1 MKSPIFHH
9 PGARRALAIALCVLV
24 ATLAAV
30 ASVKSISQ
38 VAGASAHIVVDL
50 PDRAI
55 GDYGAESEELDTLFA
70 RSVLLGSL
78 MTSEP
83 VVQQIARR
91 AGVPADQIAAST
103 RVTANVQSVLTEPDS
118 ERRANAIAASK
129 LPYRI
134 EVQPS
139 STLPALNVYT
149 QAGGLDLAQ
158 RLADAVAPAMRNYL
172 REQAVQRGTDPDAQV
187 VIEQL
192 GPARASVISGRSKSM
207 LAGLTFFL
215 VLALAG
221 GLLAF
226 VSNARRRRVPPEQP
240 QGGLEDGEGDDPS
253 DEPERRGVR
262 PRGRLAAG
270 IGGRLALAA
279 SGPAPA
285 VVAGP
290 SPGLALPR
298 LWQPSTAEGVA
309 AAARRAASH
318 AGDWPRTTRVLPWL
332 VAAML
337 AMVWLVPFNVIEL
350 SVSFPIDLK
359 LDRLLLPFVLGTWAL
374 ALAAGGPG
382 SPRVRFSWI
391 HAALGACAVIACLS
405 LILDAMSL
413 NRALELE
420 SGIKQLTLLA
430 SYLSLFVVV
439 ASVVRHSEVPAFMTY
454 TLGLAVICAL
464 GTLWEYRFH
473 YNVFYE
479 MSDKLLPG
487 IFTVGEAESAAV
499 DAIGRRVVRGP
510 AEIPLEAVAMMVMA
524 LPIALVGLIH
534 SGAWRGRLLYGLAA
548 ALLLAA
554 MLSTFRKS
562 AFMAPISVVLT
573 LAYFRR
579 RELLRLAP
587 LALVLVLMIPILA
600 PGALGSVAFQLRG
613 DRLGVNT
620 VSDRTSDYDAIR
632 PDVWTHL
639 AFGRGYG
646 TYDHTSYRILDME
659 LLQQIIE
666 VGVIGL
672 VAYLLVMV
680 SIVGVARAPI
690 RARRPVDAP
699 VALAAAATAVA
710 FLVLSTLFDIMSFPH
725 CPYIF
730 LWIAALLAVV
740 VKPPEE
746 RARRAVT

>member
-1 MKSPIFHH
+1 
-9 PGARRALAIALCVLV
+9 
-24 ATLAAV
+24 
-30 ASVKSISQ
+30 
-38 VAGASAHIVVDL
+38 
-50 PDRAI
+50 
-55 GDYGAESEELDTLFA
+55 
-70 RSVLLGSL
+70 
-78 MTSEP
+78 
-83 VVQQIARR
+83 
-91 AGVPADQIAAST
+91 
-103 RVTANVQSVLTEPDS
+103 
-118 ERRANAIAASK
+118 
-129 LPYRI
+129 
-134 EVQPS
+134 
-139 STLPALNVYT
+139 
-149 QAGGLDLAQ
+149 
-158 RLADAVAPAMRNYL
+158 
-172 REQAVQRGTDPDAQV
+172 
-187 VIEQL
+187 
-192 GPARASVISGRSKSM
+192 
-207 LAGLTFFL
+207 
-215 VLALAG
+215 
-221 GLLAF
+221 
-226 VSNARRRRVPPEQP
+226 
-240 QGGLEDGEGDDPS
+240 
-253 DEPERRGVR
+253 
-262 PRGRLAAG
+262 
-270 IGGRLALAA
+270 
-279 SGPAPA
+279 
-285 VVAGP
+285 
-290 SPGLALPR
+290 
-298 LWQPSTAEGVA
+298 
-309 AAARRAASH
+309 
-318 AGDWPRTTRVLPWL
+318 
-332 VAAML
+332 
-337 AMVWLVPFNVIEL
+337 
-350 SVSFPIDLK
+350 
-359 LDRLLLPFVLGTWAL
+359 
-374 ALAAGGPG
+374 
-382 SPRVRFSWI
+382 
-391 HAALGACAVIACLS
+391 
-405 LILDAMSL
+405 MSL
-413 NRALELE
+413 NGALELE

-672 VAYLLVMV
+672 VAYLLVIV